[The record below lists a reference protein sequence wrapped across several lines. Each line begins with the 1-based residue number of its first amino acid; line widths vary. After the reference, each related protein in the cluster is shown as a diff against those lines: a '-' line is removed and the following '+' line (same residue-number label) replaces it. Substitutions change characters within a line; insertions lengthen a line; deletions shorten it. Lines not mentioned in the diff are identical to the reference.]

1 MSAKNLHPNTAKIE
15 LATPVK
21 ISGVEV
27 NHLIMRRPKLRDR
40 IAAQKAAPHE
50 ADMTVYL
57 AASLCEVPVED
68 LHEMDGYDWNQV
80 ESALQVFLDLPPS

>member
-15 LATPVK
+15 LATPLK

-40 IAAQKAAPHE
+40 LAAQKVAPDD
-50 ADMTVYL
+50 ADMIVHL
-57 AASLCEVPVED
+57 VASLCEVPVEE
-68 LHEMDGYDWNQV
+68 LHDMDGYDWNKVEAQV
-80 ESALQVFLDLPPS
+80 QAFLDRPPS